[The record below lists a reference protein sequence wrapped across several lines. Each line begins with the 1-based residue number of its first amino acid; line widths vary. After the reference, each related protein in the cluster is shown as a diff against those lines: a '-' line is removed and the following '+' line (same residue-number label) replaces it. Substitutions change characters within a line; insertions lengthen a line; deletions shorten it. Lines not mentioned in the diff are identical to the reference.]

1 MKIAIINKYQ
11 FYSDAIL
18 AEIRGAGMDVTVRTS
33 DNLQLFDQDESFE
46 YVFFPHYSKLVP
58 SEFLS
63 RFVCIGFHI
72 GNLPFD
78 KGGSPI
84 QNKIIRG
91 EYETFVNAFMLSEK
105 LDEGD
110 LISSL
115 PINLEFGSVAEILDR
130 TALIISKLVVSILK
144 SERLVAQPQPHEP
157 IRFRRLNPEDSR
169 LPGDGLD
176 LKALYDRIRMLDG
189 LDYPQAFIE
198 YGNFKIEFGKA
209 RLNENSIQTECVI
222 THVSQK

>member
-1 MKIAIINKYQ
+1 
-11 FYSDAIL
+11 
-18 AEIRGAGMDVTVRTS
+18 
-33 DNLQLFDQDESFE
+33 
-46 YVFFPHYSKLVP
+46 
-58 SEFLS
+58 
-63 RFVCIGFHI
+63 
-72 GNLPFD
+72 
-78 KGGSPI
+78 
-84 QNKIIRG
+84 
-91 EYETFVNAFMLSEK
+91 MLSEK